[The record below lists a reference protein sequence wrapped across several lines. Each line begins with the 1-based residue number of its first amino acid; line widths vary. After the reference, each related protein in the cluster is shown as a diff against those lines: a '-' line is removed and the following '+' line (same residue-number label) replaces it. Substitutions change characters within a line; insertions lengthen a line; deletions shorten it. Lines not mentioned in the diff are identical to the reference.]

1 MPDWRPLKGY
11 SEADHAERLRAILRK
26 RLDALPL
33 KALVK
38 LQEVA
43 ALLETGDRLDTFL
56 AREKVGKRR
65 GKVQVQRR
73 EDVDRGQRTTAATS
87 VENAALEEEARAEVA
102 GAVVERSFRFRARR
116 EGVYQENWP

>member
-26 RLDALPL
+26 RIATMPL

-38 LQEVA
+38 LQEAA
-43 ALLETGDRLDTFL
+43 ALLEAGERLDVL
-56 AREKVGKRR
+56 VARERVGKRR
-65 GKVQVQRR
+65 GKVQVQQR

-87 VENAALEEEARAEVA
+87 VENAALEEEAREAVA
-102 GAVVERSFRFRARR
+102 AAVASHRARFLCKM
-116 EGVYQENWP
+116 

>member
-26 RLDALPL
+26 RIDTMPL

-43 ALLETGDRLDTFL
+43 GLLEAGDRLDTFL

-65 GKVQVQRR
+65 GKAQVQQR
-73 EDVDRGQRTTAATS
+73 EDVDRGLRTLAATS
-87 VENAALEEEARAEVA
+87 VENRKAEEKQRVAIGQAVAAHRGRL
-102 GAVVERSFRFRARR
+102 RR
-116 EGVYQENWP
+116 I

>member
-43 ALLETGDRLDTFL
+43 ALLEAGDRLDTFL

-65 GKVQVQRR
+65 GKVQVQQRN
-73 EDVDRGQRTTAATS
+73 DVDRGMRTEAETS
-87 VENAALEEEARAEVA
+87 IENAILEEEARAAIGAAVA
-102 GAVVERSFRFRARR
+102 ARRARFGR
-116 EGVYQENWP
+116 LLN